1 MDVKDG
7 ITLELCAGIID
18 KAKTPREIARMEILE
33 ECGYNVP
40 LEQVEE
46 VQNVLGDVGKSGGRI
61 FMHYAKV
68 NDKVWQLT

>member
-7 ITLELCAGIID
+7 IPLELCAGIID
-18 KAKTPREIARMEILE
+18 KARTPREIARMEILE
-33 ECGYNVP
+33 ECGYDVP

-46 VQNVLGDVGKSGGRI
+46 VQNVLGDVGQSGGRI

-68 NDKVWQLT
+68 NDKVWQLS